1 MRKKLHPLQQQILD
15 LLVKN
20 SDDPLTIRE
29 IQDTVGASSTS
40 VIAHHLTQLEKKG
53 YLKRNP
59 FNPRDYQV
67 LKGGPEKQVTYLNL
81 YGLAQC
87 GPDGAILDGN
97 PIDRIPISTRLLPFP
112 SEEAFMV
119 KAKGDSMEPKIS
131 EGDLVIARKTDDAD
145 NNSIVICANKGEA
158 LIKKIKKEKDNII
171 LISINSEK
179 YQPFLADRESFKIE
193 GEVKTVITN
202 KLP

>member
-1 MRKKLHPLQQQILD
+1 MQKKLHPLQQQILD
-15 LLVKN
+15 LLVEN

-29 IQDTVGASSTS
+29 IQDAVNASSTS

-67 LKGGPEKQVTYLNL
+67 LKGGPEKQVTYINL

-97 PIDRIPISTRLLPFP
+97 PIDRIPISARLLPFP
-112 SEEAFMV
+112 AEEAFMV

-131 EGDLVIARKTDDAD
+131 EGDLVIAKKTNDAD
-145 NNSIVICANKGEA
+145 NNSIVICANKGES
-158 LIKKIKKEKDNII
+158 LIKKIKKEKDDII